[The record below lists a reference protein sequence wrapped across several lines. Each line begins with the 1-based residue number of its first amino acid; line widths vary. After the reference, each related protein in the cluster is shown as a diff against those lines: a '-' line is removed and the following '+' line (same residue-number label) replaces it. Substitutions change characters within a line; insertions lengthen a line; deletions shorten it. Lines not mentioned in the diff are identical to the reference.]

1 MNYTAATSD
10 LILAVRIPQFI
21 VLYQVNLVSLLHSSC
36 IIGVAIHYVSIQ
48 VMIFWLSH
56 VSFIFYGV
64 VFPLHAKKTKGTLPR
79 QLIQLTTV
87 AVGKDILN
95 DFMR

>member
-1 MNYTAATSD
+1 MNYTAVTSD

-21 VLYQVNLVSLLHSSC
+21 VLYQVNLVSLLHSSYV
-36 IIGVAIHYVSIQ
+36 IGMAIHYVSIQ

-56 VSFIFYGV
+56 VSFICYGV

-87 AVGKDILN
+87 AVGKDIL
-95 DFMR
+95 MIL